1 MEDKHEA
8 HDPREQSRFWKWL
21 DNFWYHYKWQAIA
34 VAAVVILL
42 AVTLPQCAKG
52 GDSITV
58 AFAGSYTMNSEE
70 KKALE
75 DVLRGL
81 SVDDTDITLAQH
93 SIYTEQDLTE
103 MFTYY
108 DKEREEYRVDIASKN
123 SAKGYNTD
131 RIRTLQNYIMTGDCG
146 VWIVSP
152 YVFETMFD
160 GKTQVVSQCRLGDLA
175 VYQTYDALQILS
187 PDCLVILTRS
197 VMGETSREKEFVK
210 VQAYYNAIVNF
221 SMGEGKS

>member
-1 MEDKHEA
+1 MEEKHEA

-34 VAAVVILL
+34 VAAVVLLL
-42 AVTLPQCAKG
+42 AVTLPQCG
-52 GDSITV
+52 SRGDSMTV
-58 AFAGSYTMNSEE
+58 TFAGGYTMNGDEQ
-70 KKALE
+70 KALQ
-75 DVLRGL
+75 DVLRAIQ
-81 SVDDTDITLAQH
+81 SEDADITLAQY
-93 SIYTEQDLTE
+93 SVYTEQELTE

-108 DKEREEYRVDIASKN
+108 DEERDEYRVDVASKN

-131 RIRTLQNYIMTGDCG
+131 RIRTLQTYIMTGDCG

-160 GKTQVVSQCRLGDLA
+160 GKTQVVSQYRLGDLA
-175 VYQTYDALQILS
+175 VYNSYDALQILS

-197 VMGETSREKEFVK
+197 VMGETSKEQEYEKIR
-210 VQAYYNAIVNF
+210 AYYDAFVNF
-221 SMGEGKS
+221 TTGG